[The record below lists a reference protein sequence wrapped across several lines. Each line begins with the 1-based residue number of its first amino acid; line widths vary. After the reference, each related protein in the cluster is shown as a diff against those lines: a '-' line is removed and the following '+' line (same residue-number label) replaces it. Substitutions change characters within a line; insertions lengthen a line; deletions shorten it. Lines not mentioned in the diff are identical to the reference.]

1 MMTVNWDKLSIVNWK
16 PHIVL
21 MLLVAGAASA
31 ADLRDLEDLARI
43 QGAFPASA
51 RLRLVNVWA
60 TWCAPCV
67 AEMPELRAIGNAF
80 GPELALVGV
89 SVDDAVPGSDRRK
102 VAGFLDREKIR
113 YPNLYYRGSPDDLG
127 DYLKFEGAIPVTIA
141 FDRKGK
147 EVWRHEGPLQS
158 ASTIPELRRL
168 LRRMP

>member
-1 MMTVNWDKLSIVNWK
+1 MRRMRPRPL
-16 PHIVL
+16 IVL
-21 MLLVAGAASA
+21 LLLLAGSVSAS
-31 ADLRDLEDLARI
+31 DLRDLRDLRSIPA
-43 QGAFPASA
+43 AFPRAA
-51 RLRLVNVWA
+51 RLRIVNVWA

-67 AEMPELRAIGNAF
+67 AEMPELRAIGAAF
-80 GPELALVGV
+80 GPEVALVGV

-147 EVWRHEGPLQS
+147 EVWRHEGPLES
-158 ASTIPELRRL
+158 VSTIPELRRL
-168 LRRMP
+168 LRRTP